1 MSNKK
6 SGKEQLDELLNETM
20 TNIRA
25 DRAITST
32 LLTDL
37 VQEMKSQGG
46 SITVIQQCGM
56 IASKYVETL
65 QRSNEQLVKL
75 TALLHKK
82 TANASEE
89 LSNLEKERIF
99 DLLNESSDSEDGES
113 V

>member
-1 MSNKK
+1 MSSKK
-6 SGKEQLDELLNETM
+6 TGQEQLDELLNETM
-20 TNIRA
+20 TNIRS

-37 VQEMKSQGG
+37 VQEMKSQGS
-46 SITVIQQCGM
+46 SIAVIQQCGL

-82 TANASEE
+82 NSAASEG
-89 LSNLEKERIF
+89 LSNLDKEKIF
-99 DLLNESSDSEDGES
+99 DLLSEGGTEEGAGD
-113 V
+113 